1 MFRPIAK
8 YPDSNNELKMK
19 QKLLSWIS
27 LPLDIYLSEFDLFNI
42 PCFLSLLDGQFGCFV
57 FRTSFEELY

>member
-42 PCFLSLLDGQFGCFV
+42 TCFSSLLDGQFGCFV
-57 FRTSFEELY
+57 FRTFFEELY